1 VTQVRFICSVK
12 RSTGCDE
19 TVSNEFFFGTGFL
32 DYVDS
37 LFFYLPFSSRGQAE
51 KARAPSGTTD
61 QEWAKLRTGLLQD
74 HRNPE
79 NRPILI
85 QAWKNY
91 VATTFAQHAAGS
103 APEPQGV
110 GDDGMCDWVDDDD
123 IAVPA
128 PPPPRSPPDP
138 STGPA

>member
-1 VTQVRFICSVK
+1 
-12 RSTGCDE
+12 
-19 TVSNEFFFGTGFL
+19 VSNEFFFGTGFL

-91 VATTFAQHAAGS
+91 VATTFAQPAAGRPPGPRAS
-103 APEPQGV
+103 VTTVYVIGWMMTILRFQLHLLHVLQLIRVPGQLEDTTAARRAE
-110 GDDGMCDWVDDDD
+110 
-123 IAVPA
+123 AVVKG
-128 PPPPRSPPDP
+128 
-138 STGPA
+138 TFFH

>member
-1 VTQVRFICSVK
+1 M
-12 RSTGCDE
+12 
-19 TVSNEFFFGTGFL
+19 SNEFFFGTGFL

-74 HRNPE
+74 HR
-79 NRPILI
+79 PILI

-91 VATTFAQHAAGS
+91 VATTFAQPAAGS
-103 APEPQGV
+103 APQGV
-110 GDDGMCDWVDDDD
+110 GDDECGIRDWVDNDD

-128 PPPPRSPPDP
+128 PPPPRSPTDP
-138 STGPA
+138 STGTA

>member
-1 VTQVRFICSVK
+1 MTQVRFICSVK
-12 RSTGCDE
+12 RSTGCVE

-91 VATTFAQHAAGS
+91 VATTFAQPAAGS
-103 APEPQGV
+103 APGPQGV
-110 GDDGMCDWVDDDD
+110 GDDGICDWVLDDG
-123 IAVPA
+123 
-128 PPPPRSPPDP
+128 SC
-138 STGPA
+138 STSSRFSI

>member
-1 VTQVRFICSVK
+1 MTQVRFICSVK

-51 KARAPSGTTD
+51 KTRAPSGTTD

-91 VATTFAQHAAGS
+91 VATTFAQPAAGS
-103 APEPQGV
+103 APGPQGV
-110 GDDGMCDWVDDDD
+110 GDDGICDWVDDDD
-123 IAVPA
+123 IEVPA
-128 PPPPRSPPDP
+128 PPPPGSPSDP